1 VDERTLTVPSPL
13 GRITI
18 SPEAVAQIVARTATE
33 CYGVVGMSLR
43 APGPARER
51 VNRLLPRGRARRG
64 IVVRND
70 DGQVAIDLYV
80 VVEYGLNLAEVA
92 ATVRSR
98 VAYEVG
104 RLTGLPVASVDVH
117 IQAVKRSA

>member
-1 VDERTLTVPSPL
+1 
-13 GRITI
+13 
-18 SPEAVAQIVARTATE
+18 
-33 CYGVVGMSLR
+33 M
-43 APGPARER
+43 
-51 VNRLLPRGRARRG
+51 PRGRARRG

-70 DGQVAIDLYV
+70 DGEVGIELYV

-104 RLTGLPVASVDVH
+104 RLTGLPVAAVDVH
-117 IQAVKRSA
+117 IQAVKRTA